1 MMTNARTFTMRSK
14 SIAGALALTSALA
27 FALAVTGSSGGSA
40 AAATSSQAQTLSAA
54 KKKPARR
61 AHRPSRQIACTVF
74 GCQRVPPGCYPRT
87 GFDFWGNPTG
97 FDVIVCPRG

>member
-1 MMTNARTFTMRSK
+1 MTTNAGTFTMRSK
-14 SIAGALALTSALA
+14 SIACALGLALALG
-27 FALAVTGSSGGSA
+27 VMTGLSGSGLA
-40 AAATSSQAQTLSAA
+40 AAVSNQAETLSAA

-61 AHRPSRQIACTVF
+61 VHRPARQIACTVF
-74 GCQRVPPGCYPRT
+74 GCQRVPPGCYPRA